1 MANKFELKNIVSKA
15 SRHAFGNSKNEIDME
30 MLAYAAGARK
40 FSSLCGFTFVSKINK
55 DNPVFKIIF
64 VAKVR
69 SKIYQAKTVNPAAW
83 YIEKIINKDT
93 VEIIDAI
100 QLYSQY
106 DFDLK
111 SFFESNA
118 FKKSLDIMLGQIKNG
133 MNDAVEFAKSLESGK
148 DRMEANK
155 YISALRESFKLIK
168 DLHVYD
174 KRHNLVNLDNI
185 KTDKYAHDAG
195 TDLKY

>member
-1 MANKFELKNIVSKA
+1 MANKFELKDIVSKA
-15 SRHAFGNSKNEIDME
+15 SRHAFGNSKNEMDME

-40 FSSLCGFTFVSKINK
+40 FSSLCGFTFVSKTNK
-55 DNPVFKIIF
+55 KNPIFKIIF
-64 VAKVR
+64 VSKVR
-69 SKIYQAKTVNPAAW
+69 SKIYHAKTVNPAAW
-83 YIEKIINKDT
+83 YIEKVIDRNT

-111 SFFESNA
+111 EFFESDI
-118 FKKSLDIMLGQIKNG
+118 FKNSLDIMLGQIKNG
-133 MNDAVEFAKSLESGK
+133 MDDAVKFAKSLENNR
-148 DRMEANK
+148 DQTEASK

-185 KTDKYAHDAG
+185 KSDKYAHDAR